1 MNIQKYTIDQH
12 AMDNQKEEFL
22 TVDEAAKRLKVNK
35 VTIYRMARKGQ
46 IPAVKFGKVW
56 RISSIKLS
64 ELFNKS
70 VQSE

>member
-1 MNIQKYTIDQH
+1 
-12 AMDNQKEEFL
+12 MDNQKEEFL
-22 TVDEAAKRLKVNK
+22 TVDEAAERLKVNK

-56 RISSIKLS
+56 RISSVKLS

-70 VQSE
+70 VQSK